1 MATGATL
8 RLRQL
13 QVLHRHG
20 DRTPLRNVFK
30 GDPLAE
36 FEECKRW
43 APKLPSADDV
53 AQLRSVAAVVDFA
66 KAADASGS
74 AKPYQTRPFG
84 YLTTT
89 GIEQMTARGDKVRS
103 FCVDEALSM
112 DSLTDRDV
120 HIFSNSYTRTQ
131 LSVQALLRGLLHGK
145 PRITPRVHVLPP
157 DHDMIN
163 TYAAFPEIATLK
175 AALEHENEE
184 FAFREH
190 EMAPRKAELTRALP
204 MFASGSQPFTWM
216 AAADY
221 FVCRDAHGVS
231 MIPGT
236 EAHCDA
242 SVLHLSFR
250 FHQFYSHPRVL
261 QLVAG
266 RLMQHVLLEIQ
277 KVTTNDPAMK
287 KLVIYSGHDISILS
301 VLHAINATLADDD
314 KWWPEYAS
322 AVALELLEDDDGRW
336 YVRARL
342 NDTILNLRG
351 GSSDASTLYSCEEF
365 YHLIMDKFQGF
376 EH

>member
-1 MATGATL
+1 MLLLPKPDPPQAPTKTHCAIF
-8 RLRQL
+8 Q
-13 QVLHRHG
+13 HG
-20 DRTPLRNVFK
+20 DRDDAAAAPIA

-36 FEECKRW
+36 LEECKRW
-43 APKLPSADDV
+43 TTKLPSADDV
-53 AQLRSVAAVVDFA
+53 AQLRSAAAVVDFA
-66 KAADASGS
+66 KAADASGY
-74 AKPYQTRPFG
+74 ARPYQTRPFG

-89 GIEQMTARGDKVRS
+89 GIEQMMARGDNVRS
-103 FCVDEALSM
+103 FCVDEAFPM
-112 DSLTDRDV
+112 HSLTDRDV

-145 PRITPRVHVLPP
+145 QRITPP
-157 DHDMIN
+157 
-163 TYAAFPEIATLK
+163 YAAFPEIATLK

-190 EMAPRKAELTRALP
+190 EMAPQKAELMRALP
-204 MFASGSQPFTWM
+204 MFASGSEPFTWM
-216 AAADY
+216 AATDY
-221 FVCRDAHGVS
+221 FVCRDAHEIP

-236 EAHCDA
+236 EAHCDT

-250 FHQFYSHPRVL
+250 FHQ
-261 QLVAG
+261 
-266 RLMQHVLLEIQ
+266 IQ
-277 KVTTNDPAMK
+277 KVTTNDPTMK

-322 AVALELLEDDDGRW
+322 AVVLELLEDGNGRW

-342 NDTILNLRG
+342 NDAILSLRG
-351 GSSDASTLYSCEEF
+351 GSSSEASTLYSCDEF
-365 YHLIMDKFQGF
+365 YHLIVDKFQGF